1 MLKSMGDPWL
11 RSRYLSLP
19 IGIAGRDQWL
29 LCMNRAMEETGLEE
43 QLRKSLT

>member
-1 MLKSMGDPWL
+1 MLKSMGEPWL

-29 LCMNRAMEETGLEE
+29 LCMNRAMEETGLENSCA
-43 QLRKSLT
+43 KA